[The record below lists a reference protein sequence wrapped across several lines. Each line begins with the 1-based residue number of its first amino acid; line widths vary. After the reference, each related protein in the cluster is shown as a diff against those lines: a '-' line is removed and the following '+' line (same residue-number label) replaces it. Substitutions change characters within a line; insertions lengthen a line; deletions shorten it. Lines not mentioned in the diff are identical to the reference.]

1 MTLFDVILLFG
12 GLAFFLYG
20 MTVLSSG
27 LEKMA
32 GSKLESVLRKIT
44 SNKAKGLALGA
55 SITFAIQSSSAMTVM
70 LVGLVNSGVMNLQQS
85 ISAIMGS
92 NIGTTLKAWA
102 FSLSGIESENN
113 ILLELL
119 KPANFSLIFGLIG
132 AVLLMMPKKPKRQD
146 IASILLGFSV
156 LMYGMEM
163 MSGSV
168 ASLENSGTL
177 KNWLL
182 AFSNNPILGVIA
194 GAVITAIIQS
204 SSASVG
210 ILIALA
216 AKTPMSFSAAL
227 PIIMG
232 QNIGTCITAVIASIG
247 ANKNAKRVSVVHVSF
262 NVIGTI
268 LFLAIFYI
276 LNGIFDFSF
285 AKSNINTFGVA
296 TIHTI
301 FNLATTFVL
310 LPFTKQLEKIAY
322 FVVKE

>member
-1 MTLFDVILLFG
+1 MSLFDVILLFG

-27 LEKMA
+27 LENMA
-32 GSKLESVLRKIT
+32 GSKLEAVLRKIT

-55 SITFAIQSSSAMTVM
+55 AITFAIQSSSAMTVM
-70 LVGLVNSGVMNLQQS
+70 LVGLVNSGVMNLEQS
-85 ISAIMGS
+85 VSVIMGS
-92 NIGTTLKAWA
+92 NIGTTLKAWL

-113 ILLELL
+113 IFLELF
-119 KPANFSLIFGLIG
+119 KPANFSLIIGFVG
-132 AVLLMMPKKPKRQD
+132 AVLLMFTKKPKRQN
-146 IASILLGFSV
+146 IGIILLGFSV
-156 LMYGMEM
+156 LMYGMEI
-163 MSGSV
+163 MSCSV
-168 ASLENSGTL
+168 ASLENSGAL
-177 KNWLL
+177 KRWLL

-216 AKTPMSFSAAL
+216 ANTPISIGAAL

-268 LFLAIFYI
+268 LFLTVFYI
-276 LNGIFDFSF
+276 LDGIFNFSF
-285 AKSNINTFGVA
+285 VKNNISTFGVA

-301 FNLATTFVL
+301 FNLATTVVL
-310 LPFTKQLEKIAY
+310 LPFTKQLKKIAC
-322 FVVKE
+322 FVVKD